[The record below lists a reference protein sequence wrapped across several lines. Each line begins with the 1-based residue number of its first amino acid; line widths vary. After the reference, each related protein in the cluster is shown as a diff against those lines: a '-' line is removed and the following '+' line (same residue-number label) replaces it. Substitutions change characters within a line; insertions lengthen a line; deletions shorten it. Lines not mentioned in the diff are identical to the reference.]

1 MEHIPPG
8 YSPRSQKEKK
18 KKPQRVDIQHFCYIQ
33 QIFFK
38 TLALMVLMGSNVPL
52 SLQSPFICKKKKEIV
67 EPLRKLNVRNEGELM
82 QRIQQL

>member
-8 YSPRSQKEKK
+8 YRPRSQKGEKK
-18 KKPQRVDIQHFCYIQ
+18 MPQRVEIQHFCYIQ

-52 SLQSPFICKKKKEIV
+52 SLQNPFICKKKKIV
-67 EPLRKLNVRNEGELM
+67 EPLRKLNVRNEGELI
-82 QRIQQL
+82 QRI